1 MARVAV
7 LTFPVEGKNRVTTTC
22 NMVEDLN
29 VPLGRINE
37 QFDDLRGKG
46 FELVGDIILNFV
58 ETEEYAI

>member
-7 LTFPVEGKNRVTTTC
+7 LTSPLKGKKGVTTC
-22 NMVEDLN
+22 NMVEELN

-37 QFDDLRGKG
+37 RFDDLRRKG
-46 FELVGDIILNFV
+46 FEPVSDIILNFV